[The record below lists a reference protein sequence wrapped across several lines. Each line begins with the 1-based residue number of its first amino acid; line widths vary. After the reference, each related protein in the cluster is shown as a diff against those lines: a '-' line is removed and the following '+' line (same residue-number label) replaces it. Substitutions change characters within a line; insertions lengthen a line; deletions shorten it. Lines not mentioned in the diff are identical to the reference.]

1 MKILLIHDIGT
12 ATGGA
17 ELQMLS
23 LRQGLRD
30 LGHDVKL
37 FSSLATPVEDSKLLA
52 DYSCFG
58 TNTLLQVISQTINPS
73 AYLKL
78 RQILREFQPDVVHVR
93 MFMWQ
98 MSPAILSLLKDIPC
112 IYQTAVYKAICPA
125 GTKVLPDGS
134 DCHSSPGTVCLS
146 SGCLTFQSWAVLMIQ
161 HKLWS
166 YWRDAFDVVVALS
179 QGMKTKLE
187 EAGIKPVEVV
197 YNGVPVR
204 EEQSPLK
211 EMPTV
216 VYAGRLVPEKGVD
229 ILLRAFAQTKA
240 QIPQSRL
247 LIAGDG
253 AEKAS
258 LQTLSQD
265 LGIAEAVTWL
275 GYLPQSEM
283 EQHFAG
289 AWVQVV
295 PSQWAEPF
303 GNVTTEAM
311 MRGTAVI
318 ASAVGAQPEI
328 VVDGETGF
336 LVSSPRDVNS
346 WTINLSRL
354 LSNRQLAT
362 KMGNMGRDRAISKF
376 SENTRNQRFLEIYN
390 RLQTQYAVADL
401 PKGKW
406 LNNSSQKL
414 RAKS

>member
-30 LGHDVKL
+30 LGHDARL
-37 FSSLATPVEDSKLLA
+37 FSSLATPVEDSELMA

-58 TNTLLQVISQTINPS
+58 SNTLLQVLSQTINLS

-78 RQILREFQPDVVHVR
+78 RQIIQEFRPDVVHVR

-98 MSPAILSLLKDIPC
+98 MSPAILPLLKDIPC

-134 DCHSSPGTVCLS
+134 DCHSSPGKVCLS
-146 SGCLTFQSWAVLMIQ
+146 SGCLTPQSWAVLMVQ

-166 YWRDAFDVVVALS
+166 SWRSAFDVVVALS

-187 EAGIKPVEVV
+187 SAGIKPVEVV
-197 YNGVPVR
+197 YNGVPVK
-204 EEQSPLK
+204 EEQLPLR
-211 EMPTV
+211 ETPTV

-229 ILLRAFAQTKA
+229 ILLQAFAKTIKQV
-240 QIPQSRL
+240 PQSRL

-253 AEKAS
+253 GEKDN
-258 LQTLSQD
+258 LKILTQN
-265 LGIAEAVTWL
+265 LGIADAVTWL

-328 VVDGETGF
+328 VVDRETGF
-336 LVSSPRDVNS
+336 LISSPSNVDVWATTFDS
-346 WTINLSRL
+346 VIIRPTISHKNGQCRTRSR
-354 LSNRQLAT
+354 
-362 KMGNMGRDRAISKF
+362 
-376 SENTRNQRFLEIYN
+376 Y
-390 RLQTQYAVADL
+390 
-401 PKGKW
+401 
-406 LNNSSQKL
+406 
-414 RAKS
+414 

>member
-30 LGHDVKL
+30 LGHDVRL
-37 FSSLATPVEDSKLLA
+37 FSSLATPVNDSQLLA

-58 TNTLLQVISQTINPS
+58 TNTLLQVLSQTVNPS
-73 AYLKL
+73 AYFKL
-78 RQILREFQPDVVHVR
+78 RQILQEFRPDVVHVR

-98 MSPAILSLLKDIPC
+98 MSPVILTLLKDIPC
-112 IYQTAVYKAICPA
+112 IYQTAVYKAICPV
-125 GTKVLPDGS
+125 GTKILPNGS
-134 DCHSSPGTVCLS
+134 ACHNDPGTVCLS
-146 SGCLTFQSWAVLMIQ
+146 NGCLTPQSWAVLMVQ
-161 HKLWS
+161 QKLWE

-197 YNGVPVR
+197 YNGVPVK
-204 EEQSPLK
+204 EEKSPLSQI
-211 EMPTV
+211 PTI

-240 QIPQSRL
+240 QVPESRL

-253 AEKAS
+253 VEKAN
-258 LQTLSQD
+258 LETLSQN
-265 LGIAEAVTWL
+265 LGIADDLTWL
-275 GYLPQSEM
+275 GYLPQTEM

-328 VVDGETGF
+328 IVEGKTGF
-336 LVSSPRDVNS
+336 LVPPGDISAWAR
-346 WTINLSRL
+346 NLISL
-354 LSNRQLAT
+354 LSNSQLAIA
-362 KMGNMGRDRAISKF
+362 MGQNGRDRAISQF
-376 SENTRNQRFLEIYN
+376 SENKRNQRFLEIYS
-390 RLQTQYAVADL
+390 RLQTQYVANLQLSTRL
-401 PKGKW
+401 P
-406 LNNSSQKL
+406 
-414 RAKS
+414 AKN

>member
-17 ELQMLS
+17 ELQILS

-30 LGHDVKL
+30 LGHDVRL
-37 FSSLATPVEDSKLLA
+37 FSSLATPVINSKLLA

-58 TNTLLQVISQTINPS
+58 TNTLLQVLSQTINPS

-78 RQILREFQPDVVHVR
+78 RQILREFRPNVVHIR

-98 MSPAILSLLKDIPC
+98 MSPVILPLLKDIPC

-134 DCHSSPGTVCLS
+134 DCHSNPGTVCMS
-146 SGCLTFQSWAVLMIQ
+146 HGCLTPQSWAVLMVQ

-166 YWRDAFDVVVALS
+166 YWREAFDVVVALS

-187 EAGIKPVEVV
+187 TAGIKPVEVV
-197 YNGVPVR
+197 YNGVPVK
-204 EEQSPLK
+204 EERSPLSQI
-211 EMPTV
+211 PTV

-229 ILLRAFAQTKA
+229 ILLQAFAKA
-240 QIPQSRL
+240 KDKIPQSKL
-247 LIAGDG
+247 IIAGDG
-253 AEKAS
+253 VEKDR

-265 LGIAEAVTWL
+265 LGIADAVIWL

-289 AWVQVV
+289 AWVQAV

-328 VVDGETGF
+328 VLDGETGY
-336 LVSSPRDVNS
+336 LVSPPGNIDF
-346 WTINLSRL
+346 WATNLIFL
-354 LSNRQLAT
+354 LSDLQLAT
-362 KMGNMGRDRAISKF
+362 RMGSAGRDRAVKEF
-376 SENTRNQRFLEIYN
+376 SEQARNQRFLEIYT
-390 RLQTQYAVADL
+390 RLQTQYKIA
-401 PKGKW
+401 
-406 LNNSSQKL
+406 NSSIRKPLDNSNPKL
-414 RAKS
+414 KAKS

>member
-30 LGHDVKL
+30 LGHDVRL
-37 FSSLATPVEDSKLLA
+37 FSSLATPVEDSALLA

-58 TNTLLQVISQTINPS
+58 TNTLLQVLSQTINPS
-73 AYLKL
+73 AYFKL

-98 MSPAILSLLKDIPC
+98 MSPAILTLLKGIPC

-134 DCHSSPGTVCLS
+134 DCHSDPGTVCLS
-146 SGCLTFQSWAVLMIQ
+146 NGCLTPQSWAVLLVQ

-166 YWRDAFDVVVALS
+166 YWRDAFDLVVALS

-187 EAGIKPVEVV
+187 EAGISPVEVV
-197 YNGVPVR
+197 YNGVPIR
-204 EEQSPLK
+204 EEQLPLSQI
-211 EMPTV
+211 PTV

-229 ILLRAFAQTKA
+229 VLLRAFAKTLV

-253 AEKAS
+253 SEKNS
-258 LQTLSQD
+258 LQTLSQN

-275 GYLPQSEM
+275 GYLPQSKM

-328 VVDGETGF
+328 VLDGETGF
-336 LVSSPRDVNS
+336 LVTPEDVNS

-362 KMGNMGRDRAISKF
+362 KMGNAGRDRAISKF
-376 SENTRNQRFLEIYN
+376 SENTRNQRFLEIYT
-390 RLQTQYAVADL
+390 RIQTQYKAIDSPL
-401 PKGKW
+401 EESLG
-406 LNNSSQKL
+406 NSNQKL
-414 RAKS
+414 KANN

>member
-30 LGHDVKL
+30 LGQDVRL
-37 FSSLATPVEDSKLLA
+37 FSSMATPVTESKFLA

-58 TNTLLQVISQTINPS
+58 TNTLLQVLSQTINPS

-78 RQILREFQPDVVHVR
+78 RQILQEFKPDVVHIR

-98 MSPAILSLLKDIPC
+98 MSPAILTLLKDIPC

-146 SGCLTFQSWAVLMIQ
+146 NSCLTPQSWAVLMVQ

-166 YWRDAFDVVVALS
+166 YWRNAFDVVVALS

-187 EAGIKPVEVV
+187 DAGIKPVEVV

-204 EEQSPLK
+204 KEQLPLSQI
-211 EMPTV
+211 PTV

-229 ILLRAFAQTKA
+229 ILLQAFAKA
-240 QIPQSRL
+240 REKVPQSKL
-247 LIAGDG
+247 IIAGDG
-253 AEKAS
+253 GEKDR
-258 LQTLSQD
+258 LQNLSQS

-283 EQHFAG
+283 EQHFVG

-328 VVDGETGF
+328 VVDRVTGF
-336 LVSSPRDVNS
+336 LISSPENVES
-346 WTINLSRL
+346 WANNLISL
-354 LSNRQLAT
+354 LSNRDLAAQ
-362 KMGNMGRDRAISKF
+362 MGNAGQDRALKEF
-376 SENTRNQRFLEIYN
+376 SEDARNQKFLEIYN
-390 RLQTQYAVADL
+390 RLQ
-401 PKGKW
+401 
-406 LNNSSQKL
+406 
-414 RAKS
+414 AKYTASRIIANRSVMF

>member
-1 MKILLIHDIGT
+1 MKILLIHDIGR

-30 LGHDVKL
+30 LGHDVRL
-37 FSSLATPVEDSKLLA
+37 FSSLATPVENSKLLA

-58 TNTLLQVISQTINPS
+58 TNTLLQVLSQTINPS
-73 AYLKL
+73 AYFKL
-78 RQILREFQPDVVHVR
+78 RQILEEFKPDVVHVR

-98 MSPAILSLLKDIPC
+98 MSPAILPLLKDIPC

-134 DCHSSPGTVCLS
+134 DCHSDPGKVCLS
-146 SGCLTFQSWAVLMIQ
+146 NGCLTPQSWAVLMVQ

-187 EAGIKPVEVV
+187 GAGIKPVEVV
-197 YNGVPVR
+197 YNGVPVK
-204 EEQSPLK
+204 EEQSVLK
-211 EMPTV
+211 ETPTV

-229 ILLRAFAQTKA
+229 ILLQAFARALQEVPKA
-240 QIPQSRL
+240 QLI
-247 LIAGDG
+247 IAGDG
-253 AEKAS
+253 SQKNS
-258 LQTLSQD
+258 LQSLSQD

-275 GYLPQSEM
+275 GYLPQAEM

-328 VVDGETGF
+328 VASDETGF
-336 LVSSPRDVNS
+336 LISPPNNVDL
-346 WTINLSRL
+346 WTANLISL
-354 LSNRQLAT
+354 LSDRQLAA
-362 KMGNMGRDRAISKF
+362 KMGNAGRDRAISHF
-376 SENTRNQRFLEIYN
+376 SENTRNQRFIEIYT
-390 RLQTQYAVADL
+390 RLQTQYKANNLSTKEL
-401 PKGKW
+401 PS
-406 LNNSSQKL
+406 NSNQKL
-414 RAKS
+414 KA

>member
-30 LGHDVKL
+30 LGHDVRL
-37 FSSLATPVEDSKLLA
+37 FSSLATPVTDSQLLA

-58 TNTLLQVISQTINPS
+58 TNTLLQVLSQTINPS

-78 RQILREFQPDVVHVR
+78 RQILREFQPDVVHIR

-125 GTKVLPDGS
+125 GTKVLPNGS
-134 DCHSSPGTVCLS
+134 DCHNSPGTACLS
-146 SGCLTFQSWAVLMIQ
+146 NGCLTPQSWAVLMVQ

-166 YWRDAFDVVVALS
+166 YWRSAFDVVVALS
-179 QGMKTKLE
+179 RGMKTKLE
-187 EAGIKPVEVV
+187 DAGIRPVEVV
-197 YNGVPVR
+197 YNGVPVK
-204 EEQSPLK
+204 EKQLPLSDI
-211 EMPTV
+211 PTV

-229 ILLRAFAQTKA
+229 ILLQAFAKA
-240 QIPQSRL
+240 RVRVPQAKL
-247 LIAGDG
+247 IIAGDG
-253 AEKAS
+253 AEKNN
-258 LQTLSQD
+258 LQALSQD

-289 AWVQVV
+289 AWVQAV

-328 VVDGETGF
+328 AVDRQTGF
-336 LVSSPRDVNS
+336 LISSPSNVES
-346 WTINLSRL
+346 WTTSLIAL
-354 LSNRQLAT
+354 LSDRTLAT
-362 KMGNMGRDRAISKF
+362 AMGNAGRDRALIEF
-376 SENTRNQRFLEIYN
+376 SESARNQRFLEIYN
-390 RLQTQYAVADL
+390 RLQ
-401 PKGKW
+401 
-406 LNNSSQKL
+406 
-414 RAKS
+414 AKYTASRIIANRSVMF

>member
-17 ELQMLS
+17 ELQMLA

-30 LGHDVKL
+30 LGHDVRL
-37 FSSLATPVEDSKLLA
+37 FSSSATPVAGSELLA

-58 TNTLLQVISQTINPS
+58 TNSLLQVLSQTINPS
-73 AYLKL
+73 AYINLGK
-78 RQILREFQPDVVHVR
+78 ILQEFQPDIVHVR

-98 MSPAILSLLKDIPC
+98 MSPAILTLLKDIPC

-134 DCHSSPGTVCLS
+134 DCYSKPGTVCLS
-146 SGCLTFQSWAVLMIQ
+146 SGCLTPQSWAVLMVQ

-179 QGMKTKLE
+179 LGMKNKLE
-187 EAGIKPVEVV
+187 DSGIKPVEVV

-204 EEQSPLK
+204 SQFPLS
-211 EMPTV
+211 EIPTV

-229 ILLRAFAQTKA
+229 ILLQAFAKA
-240 QIPQSRL
+240 IVQVPQAKL
-247 LIAGDG
+247 IIAGDG
-253 AEKAS
+253 AAKND
-258 LQTLSQD
+258 LQALSRD
-265 LGIAEAVTWL
+265 LGIADAVTWL
-275 GYLPQSEM
+275 GYLPQQEM
-283 EQHFAG
+283 EQHFQG
-289 AWVQVV
+289 AWVQAV

-328 VVDGETGF
+328 VVDQRTGF
-336 LVSSPRDVNS
+336 LISTPGDVEA
-346 WTINLSRL
+346 WTTKLTTL
-354 LSNRQLAT
+354 LSDRHLTT
-362 KMGNMGRDRAISKF
+362 KMGNAGRDRALNKF
-376 SENTRNQRFLEIYN
+376 SENARNQRFIEIYT
-390 RLQTQYAVADL
+390 RLQTKYKLDCISKKSL
-401 PKGKW
+401 IP
-406 LNNSSQKL
+406 NS
-414 RAKS
+414 

>member
-30 LGHDVKL
+30 LGHDVRL
-37 FSSLATPVEDSKLLA
+37 FSSLATPVTDSQLLA

-58 TNTLLQVISQTINPS
+58 TNTLLQVLSQTINPN

-78 RQILREFQPDVVHVR
+78 RQILREFQPDVVHIR

-98 MSPAILSLLKDIPC
+98 MSPAILSLLKNIPC

-125 GTKVLPDGS
+125 GTKVLPNGS
-134 DCHSSPGTVCLS
+134 DCHNSPGTACLS
-146 SGCLTFQSWAVLMIQ
+146 NGCLTPQSWAVLMVQ

-166 YWRDAFDVVVALS
+166 YWRSAFDVVVALS
-179 QGMKTKLE
+179 RGMKTKLE
-187 EAGIKPVEVV
+187 DAGIRPVEVV
-197 YNGVPVR
+197 YNGVPV
-204 EEQSPLK
+204 K
-211 EMPTV
+211 ETLPMSDIPTV

-229 ILLRAFAQTKA
+229 ILLKAFAKA
-240 QIPQSRL
+240 REKVPESKLI
-247 LIAGDG
+247 IAGDG
-253 AEKAS
+253 AEKNN
-258 LQTLSQD
+258 LQALSHN

-275 GYLPQSEM
+275 GYLPQPQM
-283 EQHFAG
+283 EQRFAG
-289 AWVQVV
+289 AWVQAV

-328 VVDGETGF
+328 VVDRQTGF
-336 LVSSPRDVNS
+336 LISSPSNVES
-346 WTINLSRL
+346 WATSLITL
-354 LSNRQLAT
+354 LCDRTLAEA
-362 KMGNMGRDRAISKF
+362 MGKAGRDRALTEF
-376 SENTRNQRFLEIYN
+376 SESARNQRFLEIYN
-390 RLQTQYAVADL
+390 RLQ
-401 PKGKW
+401 
-406 LNNSSQKL
+406 
-414 RAKS
+414 AKYTASRIIANRSVMF

>member
-23 LRQGLRD
+23 LRQGLRN
-30 LGHDVKL
+30 LGHDVRL
-37 FSSLATPVEDSKLLA
+37 FSSVATPVADSKLLA

-58 TNTLLQVISQTINPS
+58 TNTLLQVLSQTINPS

-78 RQILREFQPDVVHVR
+78 RQILREFRPDVVHIR

-98 MSPAILSLLKDIPC
+98 MSPAILPLLKNIPC

-134 DCHSSPGTVCLS
+134 DCHSSPGTACLS
-146 SGCLTFQSWAVLMIQ
+146 NGCLTPQTWAIWMVQ
-161 HKLWS
+161 HQLWK
-166 YWRDAFDVVVALS
+166 YWQDAFDVVVALS

-187 EAGIKPVEVV
+187 KAGIKPVEVV
-197 YNGVPVR
+197 YNGVPVK
-204 EEQSPLK
+204 EERSPLSQI
-211 EMPTV
+211 PTV
-216 VYAGRLVPEKGVD
+216 VYAGRLVAEKGVNV
-229 ILLRAFAQTKA
+229 LLKAFAKA
-240 QIPQSRL
+240 REQVPQAKL
-247 LIAGDG
+247 IIAGDG
-253 AEKAS
+253 GQKDS

-265 LGIAEAVTWL
+265 LGITDAVTWL

-289 AWVQVV
+289 AWIQAV

-328 VVDGETGF
+328 VVDRQTGF
-336 LVSSPRDVNS
+336 LISSPEDVEC
-346 WTINLSRL
+346 WATNLTSL
-354 LSNRQLAT
+354 LSDRQLAT
-362 KMGNMGRDRAISKF
+362 KMGNAGRDRALTEF
-376 SENTRNQRFLEIYN
+376 SEDARNQRFLEIYN
-390 RLQTQYAVADL
+390 RLLVRYTTSKMIANRSVMF
-401 PKGKW
+401 
-406 LNNSSQKL
+406 
-414 RAKS
+414 